1 METDRA
7 RCSDGRQLVRNAAA
21 GYSDASGRKRH
32 GCCRWW
38 VTGLQQ
44 PGGIGPPPRIL
55 PPRGP
60 PRLEHRI
67 IFPTEAALAA
77 AAYVLTWALMPQ
89 VELDWPRLTIS
100 S

>member
-44 PGGIGPPPRIL
+44 PAEARTPHHLPDRSSIGRGRICADMGADAAS
-55 PPRGP
+55 RA
-60 PRLEHRI
+60 RLATFDH
-67 IFPTEAALAA
+67 
-77 AAYVLTWALMPQ
+77 
-89 VELDWPRLTIS
+89 
-100 S
+100 